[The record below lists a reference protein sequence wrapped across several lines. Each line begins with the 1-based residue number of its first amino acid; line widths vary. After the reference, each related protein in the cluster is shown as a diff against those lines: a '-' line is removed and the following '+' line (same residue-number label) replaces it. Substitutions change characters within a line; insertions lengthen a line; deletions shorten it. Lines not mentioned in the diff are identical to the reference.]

1 MAKVFVIFAEIM
13 INANHIP
20 VVKFHKRKW
29 RKVFY
34 ADIAEYFYFV
44 ISSYFMR
51 AFSKVTKTTPLQY
64 KKIEYLF
71 SLFQIV
77 LLSLYFENI
86 RNMKTTVDSTSMYRH
101 VISVRS
107 DNKQT
112 ITPKERLHS
121 VDEFVDKLE
130 KAVKERL

>member
-1 MAKVFVIFAEIM
+1 
-13 INANHIP
+13 
-20 VVKFHKRKW
+20 
-29 RKVFY
+29 
-34 ADIAEYFYFV
+34 
-44 ISSYFMR
+44 
-51 AFSKVTKTTPLQY
+51 
-64 KKIEYLF
+64 
-71 SLFQIV
+71 
-77 LLSLYFENI
+77 
-86 RNMKTTVDSTSMYRH
+86 MKTTVDSTSMYKH

>member
-1 MAKVFVIFAEIM
+1 M
-13 INANHIP
+13 
-20 VVKFHKRKW
+20 
-29 RKVFY
+29 
-34 ADIAEYFYFV
+34 
-44 ISSYFMR
+44 
-51 AFSKVTKTTPLQY
+51 
-64 KKIEYLF
+64 F

-77 LLSLYFENI
+77 LLSLHFENI